1 MTLLL
6 FVTLE
11 LHRYLRAI
19 PERAVLCR
27 AIGTQ
32 AGFSGQLDPTI
43 NWPKGQQSRSAIS
56 MTSKAY
62 LLLKSRHL
70 QCKEPGIQLRNETI

>member
-19 PERAVLCR
+19 AERAVLCR

-32 AGFSGQLDPTI
+32 AGFSSQLDPTI
-43 NWPKGQQSRSAIS
+43 NWPKGQQSRKVRHQGLICC
-56 MTSKAY
+56 SKADIWSAE
-62 LLLKSRHL
+62 K
-70 QCKEPGIQLRNETI
+70 PGIQACNEAV